1 LNRKDFT
8 IQVSNNS
15 KKNVY
20 LQEASFNDSDLK
32 NLKISLEDIK
42 KGGVIKMAV
51 GDKPG
56 QKWSN

>member
-1 LNRKDFT
+1 MNRKDFI
-8 IQVSNNS
+8 IQVANNS

-20 LQEASFNDSDLK
+20 LQEAKFNDADLK

-42 KGGVIKMAV
+42 KGGIIKMV
-51 GDKPG
+51 VDEKPS